1 MNIENHILMSA
12 GHGAKQDRP
21 NDKVIASNTAAMDLQ
36 GKFDRLMAKSKPSK
50 REQTKKIFRDLY
62 PALREHIAHGKPLK
76 EVLTAFN
83 TLNRSS
89 LCLRTFND
97 MLAKE
102 HERLIKKGDASGSNA
117 NGHSAEAHTDNSY
130 SANSNTSE
138 SSVLSLNTV
147 EKA

>member
-1 MNIENHILMSA
+1 
-12 GHGAKQDRP
+12 
-21 NDKVIASNTAAMDLQ
+21 
-36 GKFDRLMAKSKPSK
+36 
-50 REQTKKIFRDLY
+50 
-62 PALREHIAHGKPLK
+62 
-76 EVLTAFN
+76 
-83 TLNRSS
+83 
-89 LCLRTFND
+89 LRTFND